1 VADFVDAVIPV
12 RYKVATGVNDLGVGN
27 TSGNPEEPSLGHG
40 AVDGTTCTGTL
51 VRNTQVT
58 PVAGSGCD
66 LNDKV
71 TSKVSIIGSDI
82 FTLDVEETWSAFTDA
97 CGSLDANDPDQA
109 PVKTAAAAGTCTS
122 TFKVTL
128 KRVAGGA
135 GGAGGGGGGA
145 GGSKS

>member
-1 VADFVDAVIPV
+1 
-12 RYKVATGVNDLGVGN
+12 
-27 TSGNPEEPSLGHG
+27 
-40 AVDGTTCTGTL
+40 
-51 VRNTQVT
+51 
-58 PVAGSGCD
+58 
-66 LNDKV
+66 
-71 TSKVSIIGSDI
+71 
-82 FTLDVEETWSAFTDA
+82 
-97 CGSLDANDPDQA
+97 LDANDPDQA